1 VIHRDTE
8 YWQRLRKDRRSGVAV
23 LFTAAAA
30 VITAVTLTMVA
41 VPGTQWAARASPIYW
56 VILIPVAWWVN
67 GLAAYEPWAV
77 RRLKPVLATLCV
89 VHAICLALAVVG
101 SRNVMLTVGSFALTI
116 VCAAAGMVAL
126 RGSMVDQEGPA
137 R

>member
-1 VIHRDTE
+1 MIRRDAE

-30 VITAVTLTMVA
+30 VIAAVAVTMIA
-41 VPGTQWAARASPIYW
+41 IPGTQWAARASPIYW
-56 VILIPVAWWVN
+56 VIFIPVAWWVN

-77 RRLKPVLATLCV
+77 RSWIPVLAALCI
-89 VHAICLALAVVG
+89 VHAISLTLAVIE
-101 SRNVMLTVGSFALTI
+101 SRNVMLTAGTFVLTLA
-116 VCAAAGMVAL
+116 CAAAGLCAL
-126 RGSMVDQEGPA
+126 RGSMVAREGPA